1 VFRFRIRNLAIF
13 GLVLSGCLLVPH
25 FQDASESEDQR
36 LAKLGAEIRTELEE
50 YLDVRF
56 RDLPKLERIA
66 SEHRCDEVESASRS
80 GWVAA
85 SAVDPTG
92 TNDRL
97 WRAAGLLKPSD
108 TVSTQRNRLDCFASR
123 SLYQVNAKRILVL
136 LDSLHRDERR
146 VLTHEMVHA
155 LQDQQGDLRA
165 MLARPVEP
173 DERIAVLAAVEGTA
187 EYVSGKLAELG
198 KTSSGCGGSL
208 SGALWELDKAL
219 GKIPHLANA
228 PPSVSIPAYVPYVFG
243 ERLACR
249 MVERH
254 GKAGLDSLLARPPSG
269 TWQLWHLD
277 DYMHDIRPTDW
288 DTAWAFLP
296 ALPKGWT
303 PLGQARAGE
312 ARLAALPLVWNR
324 KVAKKLL
331 LGRGLSWRGD
341 RLWVASSDDGARS
354 AILWRLAFTDQ
365 GKAMDFARGW
375 WALRETRLGRKLPA
389 WKKRAKSASWTD
401 STRVAYLVRVEGTEV
416 GIGEGFDSLATH
428 RLLARTMVRPRRGS

>member
-1 VFRFRIRNLAIF
+1 MFRFRIRNLAIF

-173 DERIAVLAAVEGTA
+173 DERIAVLAAVE
-187 EYVSGKLAELG
+187 
-198 KTSSGCGGSL
+198 
-208 SGALWELDKAL
+208 
-219 GKIPHLANA
+219 
-228 PPSVSIPAYVPYVFG
+228 
-243 ERLACR
+243 
-249 MVERH
+249 
-254 GKAGLDSLLARPPSG
+254 KAGDSS
-269 TWQLWHLD
+269 Q
-277 DYMHDIRPTDW
+277 
-288 DTAWAFLP
+288 
-296 ALPKGWT
+296 
-303 PLGQARAGE
+303 
-312 ARLAALPLVWNR
+312 
-324 KVAKKLL
+324 
-331 LGRGLSWRGD
+331 
-341 RLWVASSDDGARS
+341 
-354 AILWRLAFTDQ
+354 
-365 GKAMDFARGW
+365 FA
-375 WALRETRLGRKLPA
+375 EQ
-389 WKKRAKSASWTD
+389 
-401 STRVAYLVRVEGTEV
+401 
-416 GIGEGFDSLATH
+416 
-428 RLLARTMVRPRRGS
+428 